1 MIKGSFEIWEFV
13 VLLSTFLI
21 FVMGFVLSNFA
32 GIGSPEITIFACI
45 TVMIATL
52 FVRPVWFLANKG
64 RIKNWEHAT
73 AKVVDKQLSK
83 IRYHHSTGY
92 QVTLTLRFRDSMG
105 KEYNE
110 SIIAPAFMRR
120 VKEGVEFKIA
130 FDPKHPDRLIVSD
143 TARKQVITMTVTGI
157 ILEVLIITL
166 SIIAFVLDQ

>member
-13 VLLSTFLI
+13 VLFSTFPI
-21 FVMGFVLSNFA
+21 FILGFVLSNFV
-32 GIGSPEITIFACI
+32 GIGSPEITIFSCMV
-45 TVMIATL
+45 VMIATL
-52 FVRPVWFLANKG
+52 FVRPVWLLANKG

-110 SIIAPAFMRR
+110 SLIAPAFMRR
-120 VKEGVEFKIA
+120 VGKGVEYEIA

-143 TARKQVITMTVTGI
+143 TARKQATTMTVTGI